1 MRIATDTNVL
11 IRFLTWD
18 DDDQATEA
26 ARVIEGADT
35 VVISTVVL
43 CEVVWV
49 LKRAYRYKAGEIV
62 DALRPL
68 IESRT
73 VETNR
78 AAAEAGLRMLEA
90 GGDFADGVILFE
102 AEKAKVANLVT
113 FDQAFAERAGPDA
126 VTLLRGASPHRA

>member
-18 DDDQATEA
+18 DVDQATEA
-26 ARVIEGADT
+26 ARAIEGAET

-49 LKRAYRYKAGEIV
+49 LKRAYRYKAREIV

-113 FDQAFAERAGPDA
+113 FDQAFAERAGPNA
-126 VTLLRGASPHRA
+126 VMLLGDASPHHP

>member
-1 MRIATDTNVL
+1 MRSAADTNVL
-11 IRFLTWD
+11 VRFLTWD
-18 DDDQATEA
+18 DVDQATEA
-26 ARVIEGADT
+26 ARTLEDAEM

-49 LKRAYRYKAGEIV
+49 LKRAYRYKAAEIAE
-62 DALRPL
+62 ALRPL

-113 FDQAFAERAGPDA
+113 FDQAFAERAGPAA
-126 VTLLRGASPHRA
+126 VTLLRGAPSHHP